1 MTAGSSSRRVA
12 VWAPTCSTPTA
23 CVRTSAG
30 GCGRFSRDAS
40 TEKGNQHEAPETP
53 GASRE
58 RPSQQGRAEMIEY
71 GELRPS
77 YVDVEVVAESTLG
90 EIRFFSGLH
99 ASPRIGQH
107 ITVTITTPEDQ

>member
-1 MTAGSSSRRVA
+1 MDSWRWAAATPLRGAERDGVMEILMTV
-12 VWAPTCSTPTA
+12 
-23 CVRTSAG
+23 TSV
-30 GCGRFSRDAS
+30 
-40 TEKGNQHEAPETP
+40 
-53 GASRE
+53 
-58 RPSQQGRAEMIEY
+58 QGHAEMIEY

-107 ITVTITTPEDQ
+107 ITVTITTPEAQ